1 MPEMRKLNR
10 RLVLRAGLAAVGCS
24 CVGGVS
30 GGCSAIVGRSKT
42 PTPPE
47 GALKVEGEV
56 ALIDIDKVP
65 SLAGAEA
72 SVKFEVPG
80 LEDGQDPIKVLVVR
94 LDERYEAFVNTCTH
108 GGRELEFLPDVE
120 QLRCVSVGHS
130 EFDET
135 GRTLSGPAQENL
147 TLLSIQQ
154 RGRTLAISLT

>member
-1 MPEMRKLNR
+1 MPEMRKLDR

-24 CVGGVS
+24 CVGGVAS
-30 GGCSAIVGRSKT
+30 GCATFAGRSKT

-65 SLAGAEA
+65 SLTGVEA
-72 SVKFEVPG
+72 SVKFEVP
-80 LEDGQDPIKVLVVR
+80 LEEGQDPIKVLVVR
-94 LDERYEAFVNTCTH
+94 LDERYEAYVNVCTH
-108 GGRELEFLPDVE
+108 GGRELEFLPDGAL
-120 QLRCVSVGHS
+120 LRCVSFGHS

-135 GRTLSGPAQENL
+135 GKTLSGPAQENL

-154 RGRTLAISLT
+154 RGKTLAISLT